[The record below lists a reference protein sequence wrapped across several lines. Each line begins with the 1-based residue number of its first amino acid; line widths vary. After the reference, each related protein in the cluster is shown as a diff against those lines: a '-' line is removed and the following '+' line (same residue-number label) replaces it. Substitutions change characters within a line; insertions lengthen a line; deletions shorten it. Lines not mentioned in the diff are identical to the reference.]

1 MASSVKVA
9 GVGMIPFTKPGKSDD
24 YPIMGET
31 AARLAIE
38 DAGISYTDIGQAYVG
53 YVYGDSTAGQAALY
67 GLGLTGIPIVN
78 VNNNCATGSSA
89 LFLARQAVA
98 AGITECAL
106 AVGFEQMVPGA
117 LGAVFTDRPSPL
129 KRFFK
134 ERRSMQEVD
143 RNAPDA
149 AQYFGGA
156 GREYAEEYGTRDET
170 FAKISEKARQ
180 HAANNPFA
188 VFREPLTVEEIMASP
203 HIYGPLTRFQC
214 CPPTCGAAAAVVC
227 SEDFANKHGLNNAIT
242 IKGQAMTTDF
252 PSTLEAHSL
261 RKLVGY
267 DMAQAAADA
276 VFEESGIGPE
286 DVQVVELH
294 DCFTANELL
303 TYEALGLTEPG
314 TAEKFIWDGDNTYG
328 GRVVT
333 NPSGGLLSKGH
344 PLGATGL
351 AQCAE
356 LVWQLRGDAG
366 DRQVEGAT
374 NALQHNL
381 GLGGACVGHDVYQGL
396 GEHYEHN
403 TRKQRNRVMDGT
415 GRTRGR
421 FGTRP
426 ANH

>member
-1 MASSVKVA
+1 MVSKVKVA

-24 YPIMGET
+24 YPVMGET

-38 DAGISYTDIGQAYVG
+38 DAGITYDQVGQAYVG

-98 AGITECAL
+98 AGITDCAL
-106 AVGFEQMVPGA
+106 ALGFEQMVPGA
-117 LGAVFTDRPSPL
+117 LGAVFSDRPSPM

-134 ERRSMQEVD
+134 ERRTMQDTD

-156 GREYAEEYGTRDET
+156 GREYAEQYGTKTET
-170 FAKISEKARQ
+170 FAKIAEKARA
-180 HAANNPFA
+180 HASNNPFA
-188 VFREPLTVEEIMASP
+188 VFRDRLTVEEIMESP

-227 SEDFANKHGLNNAIT
+227 SEDFAKKHGLNNAIT
-242 IKGQAMTTDF
+242 IKAQAMTTDL
-252 PSTLEAHSL
+252 PSTLEEHSM

-267 DMAQAAADA
+267 DMAKSAADK
-276 VFEESGIGPE
+276 VYEEAGIGPE
-286 DVQVVELH
+286 DIQVVELH

-303 TYEALGLTEPG
+303 TYEALGLTPEG
-314 TAEKFIWDGDNTYG
+314 SAEKFIWDGDNTYG

-351 AQCAE
+351 AQCTE

-366 DRQVEGAT
+366 DRQVQGAT

-381 GLGGACVGHDVYQGL
+381 GLGGACVVTLYSRD
-396 GEHYEHN
+396 
-403 TRKQRNRVMDGT
+403 
-415 GRTRGR
+415 
-421 FGTRP
+421 
-426 ANH
+426 